1 MRWLIGQ
8 LNQNRVS
15 LPSPHTQDN
24 KVRME
29 MLPDW
34 LLDPELKN
42 GDRDTL
48 TMPETKFWNDM
59 IDKYL
64 KPLELSEAD
73 KKDVAAALINLRDMV
88 IMAFIMINAIFVLVI
103 FLLQINKEM
112 LHIKWPVQAKNT
124 IFYDG
129 DTHEIRIDREYLQL
143 EPLGILFV
151 VFFGAVLAIQF
162 ISMLKH
168 RFGTI
173 SEILAT
179 VTLDWYCNKRPDQMS
194 VESDLTGNA
203 VFIARNLQRPKKQW
217 DEDELDEETKALHRR
232 DTVHK
237 LIHQRKN
244 KQDWS
249 NLESNF
255 KRRFYSDNELD
266 TGRITLRR
274 DTMNYLNDRRI
285 SMREDRR
292 IRKSMLMGFRP
303 PPPANGQTL
312 LLNNDGINESNVDDI
327 FDMDKHNSTVIWAQH
342 QSNSINYLSNRYPG
356 EQEGGGGGG
365 LGLGGSGGNVSGE
378 AIMPAWNSNEYSMSP
393 SPVVAHHLRRQKSP
407 QQQQQQHLESDDDDD
422 DEIEIVVGKQKSV
435 ADGGVDNPSFVYDN
449 NAVFMGM
456 GSPTLTTTSSGG
468 GDAGP
473 GESRRRKSEKVV
485 TFDPDNFS
493 D

>member
-1 MRWLIGQ
+1 M
-8 LNQNRVS
+8 
-15 LPSPHTQDN
+15 D
-24 KVRME
+24 

-34 LLDPELKN
+34 MLDPDLKN

-64 KPLELSEAD
+64 KPLELTETE

-88 IMAFIMINAIFVLVI
+88 IMAFIMINALFVLVI

-124 IFYDG
+124 IVYNG
-129 DTHEIRIDREYLQL
+129 DTHEISIDREYLQL

-151 VFFGAVLAIQF
+151 VFFGAVLVIQF

-179 VTLDWYCNKRPDQMS
+179 VTLDWYCNKAPEQLS
-194 VESDLTGNA
+194 VESDLKGCA
-203 VFIARNLQRPKKQW
+203 VSLARELQRPKKQW
-217 DEDELDEETKALHRR
+217 DEDELDEETKDLHRR

-255 KRRFYSDNELD
+255 KRRFFSDNELN
-266 TGRITLRR
+266 TGRVTLRR
-274 DTMNYLNDRRI
+274 ETMNYLNDKRI

-292 IRKSMLMGFRP
+292 IRKSMLMGFP
-303 PPPANGQTL
+303 PPGGQKL
-312 LLNNDGINESNVDDI
+312 LLNSEGMSESNVDDI

-356 EQEGGGGGG
+356 E
-365 LGLGGSGGNVSGE
+365 SGGNAGNASEE
-378 AIMPAWNSNEYSMSP
+378 AITPAWNNANEYSMSP
-393 SPVVAHHLRRQKSP
+393 SPVAAHHLRRPPKTGDG
-407 QQQQQQHLESDDDDD
+407 SDDDEDD
-422 DEIEIVVGKQKSV
+422 DEIEIVVGKKKKSV
-435 ADGGVDNPSFVYDN
+435 VGFDNPSFVYDN
-449 NAVFMGM
+449 NVAVV
-456 GSPTLTTTSSGG
+456 GSPTMSGSG
-468 GDAGP
+468 EAG